1 VLGAEA
7 GLSREGSTSLGAES
21 QRRSTSR
28 TEEGRKHHGQE
39 DGATAGEEPSSREP
53 RKGELETELGV
64 DVSSSREM
72 RGRRS
77 WAP

>member
-1 VLGAEA
+1 MLGTEA
-7 GLSREGSTSLGAES
+7 GSSREGSTTLGTES
-21 QRRSTSR
+21 QWHSTSS

-53 RKGELETELGV
+53 CKGELETELGV
-64 DVSSSREM
+64 DASSSREM